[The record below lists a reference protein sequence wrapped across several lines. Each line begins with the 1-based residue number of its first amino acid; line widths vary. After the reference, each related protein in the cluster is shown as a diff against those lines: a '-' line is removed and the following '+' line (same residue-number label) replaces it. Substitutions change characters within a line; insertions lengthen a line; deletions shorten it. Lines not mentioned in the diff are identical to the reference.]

1 MAEFLTFAL
10 DASNYILILILV
22 ALGLAIIFGLMNVI
36 NMAHGEFLMLGAYSV
51 LVVQNAGGS
60 FWLGLLLAPVIVGLI
75 GLVIEELII
84 SRIYHR
90 VLDTILA
97 TWGLSLL
104 IKQAVV
110 LFYGPG
116 SYSINVPLQAKA
128 DIFGSPY
135 PIYRL
140 FIMGLSVAVV
150 GFTFWLFFKTRYGLA
165 ARGVIANRNMAD
177 CLGINTRRLDRQ
189 TFFFGSAMAGLA
201 GAAMSPLISLD
212 PQMGLG
218 FLVPGFLA
226 ILIGGLGT
234 IAGPLIGAGT
244 VGLSDNLATT
254 LLSPVWAQL
263 IVFVIAIVLIRLFPR
278 GLLAKKGRE
287 L

>member
-1 MAEFLTFAL
+1 MAQFLTFAL
-10 DASNYILILILV
+10 DASNYILVLVLV

-36 NMAHGEFLMLGAYSV
+36 NMAHGEFLMLGAYCV
-51 LVVQNAGGS
+51 LLVQNLGGN
-60 FWLGLLLAPVIVGLI
+60 FWIALICAPLLVGLF
-75 GLVIEELII
+75 GLIIEELVI

-104 IKQAVV
+104 IKQAIVI
-110 LFYGPG
+110 LYGPG
-116 SYSINVPLQAKA
+116 SYSIAVPLAASIQV
-128 DIFGSPY
+128 FGAPY
-135 PIYRL
+135 PVYRL
-140 FIMGLSVAVV
+140 FIMGLAISVVI
-150 GFTFWLFFKTRYGLA
+150 FTFWLFFKTRYGLA
-165 ARGVIANRNMAD
+165 ARGAIANRTMAD
-177 CLGINTRRLDRQ
+177 CLGVNTRALDRQ
-189 TFFFGSAMAGLA
+189 TFFFGSALAGLA

-218 FLVPGFLA
+218 FLVPAFLA

-234 IAGPLIGAGT
+234 ITGPLIGAVT
-244 VGLSDNLATT
+244 VGFTDNFVATMLS
-254 LLSPVWAQL
+254 SVWAQL
-263 IVFVIAIVLIRLFPR
+263 VVFVLTIIIIRLFPR